1 MDHPYCHRHSEC
13 GSTSQDVSTMTA
25 ESKDSLL
32 LQCSP
37 WFKEDDDVL
46 LRVMGS
52 WERVGV
58 SLPLELALQGTLLGD
73 WEPLDANQRKW
84 DLQFCI
90 DSQLMWEG
98 KVPFAISEA
107 NKYHMWQF
115 SSCISWWK
123 LMHISC
129 VRELNP
135 GERSQPPRKWV
146 LYIVPSI
153 YCLIGLSVY

>member
-1 MDHPYCHRHSEC
+1 MSQTFRVCQHIPRSPYNDCWEERLSALTMLTLVQRRLSSVPESGGILGWSGGHP
-13 GSTSQDVSTMTA
+13 STLAGTA
-25 ESKDSLL
+25 RYLA
-32 LQCSP
+32 
-37 WFKEDDDVL
+37 
-46 LRVMGS
+46 
-52 WERVGV
+52 WE
-58 SLPLELALQGTLLGD
+58 

-107 NKYHMWQF
+107 NKYRMWWF
-115 SSCISWWK
+115 GSCISWWK

-135 GERSQPPRKWV
+135 REWSQPPRKWV